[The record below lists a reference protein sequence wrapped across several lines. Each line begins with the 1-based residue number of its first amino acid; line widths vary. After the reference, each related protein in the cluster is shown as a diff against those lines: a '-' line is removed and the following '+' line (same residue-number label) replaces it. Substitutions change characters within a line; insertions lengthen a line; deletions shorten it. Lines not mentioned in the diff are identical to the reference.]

1 MDGLEATRQIRLT
14 NTQVC
19 IVATSGRV
27 YEDNRNDA
35 LAAGC
40 NDFLSKPI
48 QKELLESVFKELK
61 RE

>member
-1 MDGLEATRQIRLT
+1 
-14 NTQVC
+14 VC

-27 YEDNRNDA
+27 YEDNRNEA